1 MKPRRRS
8 HGVSLG
14 RRRRKHVDAQARA
27 LVKQLQHGTSG
38 SDDATGG
45 RHALSSMTQLRQ
57 TLHGARQEILSNSA
71 GPHTKLVAGA
81 LGDIDHTLATLAQSY
96 RVDDPDAR
104 LRLLAA
110 ASQSLARAEAKARK
124 AGHDWPL

>member
-1 MKPRRRS
+1 VRRPGRS
-8 HGVSLG
+8 HGVRLG
-14 RRRRKHVDAQARA
+14 RRRRKQVGAQTRT
-27 LVKQLQHGTSG
+27 LVKQLQHGTSAAEG
-38 SDDATGG
+38 SHHTV
-45 RHALSSMTQLRQ
+45 RSMTQLRH
-57 TLHGARQEILSNSA
+57 TLHGARQEVLRDGA
-71 GPHTKLVAGA
+71 GPHTKLVASA

>member
-1 MKPRRRS
+1 MKLGRRS
-8 HGVSLG
+8 HGASLG
-14 RRRRKHVDAQARA
+14 RRQRRKVDVQTRT

-38 SDDATGG
+38 SDDATTSH
-45 RHALSSMTQLRQ
+45 HAVSSMTQLRR
-57 TLHGARQEILSNSA
+57 TLHGARQDILKDGS

-96 RVDDPDAR
+96 RADDPNER